1 MPKFFPRINWPIWT
15 GARSM
20 VVVDVV
26 VVDEVDV
33 VVDVDKKKWRQTCT
47 DTAPPKVMPTIGRAL

>member
-1 MPKFFPRINWPIWT
+1 
-15 GARSM
+15 M

-26 VVDEVDV
+26 VIDEVDV

-47 DTAPPKVMPTIGRAL
+47 DTAPPKGMPTIERALLWTVGPLVSTLFPRRN

>member
-1 MPKFFPRINWPIWT
+1 MV
-15 GARSM
+15 

-26 VVDEVDV
+26 DVV

-47 DTAPPKVMPTIGRAL
+47 DTAPPKVMPTIWRALLGGS